1 MRVLVDVE
9 VIAGRYRRTKYLGRG
24 ASGEVWLAHDELLN
38 RQVAV
43 KRLRVGAAG
52 AAADDADVGR
62 MMREAQAA
70 ARAHHPNI
78 VSVFDLLTVEGQPYL
93 VMEYVPGESLAELIS
108 RAGPLP
114 VEQAR
119 SVIRQVADA
128 LRAAHEL
135 GIVHRDVKPANILI
149 DGQGTAKLAD
159 FGVAKVQ
166 TDPLLTDTGLVVGTV
181 AFMAPEVARGE
192 RATPASDIWS
202 LGATLYA
209 ATEGRAPYQDDS
221 SSNATA
227 LLVRLVTEPVPAPH
241 PGAPLGP
248 VIMRMLEFSPRNR
261 PSAAEV
267 VSSLGGRGPTAL
279 RPAGPSPQAQPERD
293 VSEPTVVAMPPAV
306 GIPAGGIPAG
316 GTSAGGTSGDEPP
329 AGSTDLDGRA
339 AAPSPVRDS
348 GARHRTTVSPRRRRV
363 WVPLA
368 AAVVVAGVGGGVA
381 LALSA
386 GGTHSAH
393 GSAARVKA
401 GLLAL
406 DGASGSWSPDGRT
419 LYLPAGNTISAVDLA
434 NTQPTRLITV
444 PGDYA
449 VQSIRV
455 LPGGDAIAVAAGT
468 ADGQVSATKPGEVL
482 FLDLAGRAIRQTLP
496 LCGAPLPR
504 GLLVTNNLTR
514 FFVAMRTCH
523 AIFDVTQRS
532 QVWENDLRE
541 PSTSAVPTRL
551 ADGHSVEY
559 IDFVINPTT
568 RVPGQNLFTVD
579 MLAPVPQAVRSVI
592 GVHQLSTQGLVA
604 TPDGKVSYLF
614 TSDNESYAGAP
625 DAMLAVTMRGAL
637 AVAVASDQPT
647 GFYSVGVG
655 AQSAV
660 TSPSGRYV
668 LVLSTGLNSATKQQ
682 GSATVTILDREA
694 PPKQQ
699 PPTVVLHGQGWGMFA
714 FSPDGTKVFVSS
726 ALSHTVT
733 ELDVTR
739 HEVLGWLAGGPV
751 LTRTSDGNTIWAS
764 GDGPNPFAVRINARS
779 GKQTGVEV
787 FLG

>member
-1 MRVLVDVE
+1 MDVE

-24 ASGEVWLAHDELLN
+24 ASGEVWLAQDDLLD
-38 RQVAV
+38 RQVAL
-43 KRLRVGAAG
+43 KRLRIGAPGQG
-52 AAADDADVGR
+52 ADQAADGADVRR

-78 VSVFDLLTVEGQPYL
+78 VSVFDLLTVDGQPYL
-93 VMEYVPGESLAELIS
+93 VMEYVAGESLAERIS
-108 RAGPLP
+108 RDGPLP

-119 SVIRQVADA
+119 AVVRQVADA
-128 LRAAHEL
+128 LRVAHEL

-149 DGQGTAKLAD
+149 DGHGTAKLAD

-166 TDPLLTDTGLVVGTV
+166 TDTLLTDTGLVVGTV

-209 ATEGRAPYQDDS
+209 ATEGHAPYQDDS

-241 PGAPLGP
+241 AGAPLGP
-248 VIMRMLEFSPRNR
+248 VIMRMLEFTPRNR

-267 VSSLGGRGPTAL
+267 VSSLGGRPPNAAESGSPTPREQVRRGEAEPTVL
-279 RPAGPSPQAQPERD
+279 AKAVHATPPAGVPAAAGPSGTAAEAAGTAP
-293 VSEPTVVAMPPAV
+293 VAPVPP
-306 GIPAGGIPAG
+306 G
-316 GTSAGGTSGDEPP
+316 
-329 AGSTDLDGRA
+329 
-339 AAPSPVRDS
+339 VRDS
-348 GARHRTTVSPRRRRV
+348 GARHRTAAATRGRRRV
-363 WVPLA
+363 WLPLA
-368 AAVVVAGVGGGVA
+368 AALVVAGVGVGVGLAVSSPGTHGA
-381 LALSA
+381 LASA
-386 GGTHSAH
+386 P
-393 GSAARVKA
+393 RVKA

-419 LYLPAGNTISAVDLA
+419 LYLPAGNSVSAIDLA

-455 LPGGDAIAVAAGT
+455 LPGGDAIAVAAAT

-504 GLLVTNNLTR
+504 GLIVTNNLTR
-514 FFVAMRTCH
+514 FFVAMRTCD
-523 AIFDVTQRS
+523 AIFDVTQRT
-532 QVWENDLRE
+532 QVWLNALRE
-541 PSTSAVPTRL
+541 PSTAVVPTRL

-579 MLAPVPQAVRSVI
+579 MLAPAPQAVRSDI
-592 GVHQLSTQGLVA
+592 GVHQLSTQGVLA
-604 TPDGKVSYLF
+604 TPDGRLSYLF

-625 DAMLAVTMRGAL
+625 DTMLAVTMRGTL
-637 AVAVASDQPT
+637 AVAISNDQPA

-660 TSPSGRYV
+660 VSPSGRYV
-668 LVLSTGLNSATKQQ
+668 LVLGTGLNSATRQQ
-682 GSATVTILDREA
+682 GSATVTILDRQA
-694 PPKQQ
+694 PASRQ
-699 PPTVVLHGQGWGMFA
+699 PPTVVLHGQGPGMFA
-714 FSPDGTKVFVSS
+714 FSPDGTTVFVSS
-726 ALSHTVT
+726 AVSHTVT
-733 ELDVTR
+733 RVDVAR
-739 HEVLGWLAGGPV
+739 HQVLGWLAAGPV
-751 LTRTSDGNTIWAS
+751 LTRTPDGNTVWAS
-764 GDGPNPFAVRINARS
+764 GDGPNPFAVRIDARS
-779 GKQTGVEV
+779 GKQAGVEV